1 MNHLKFSLC
10 LLLLFVT
17 IRIYGQQV
25 PTCKLNVDSLFESYF
40 FSLDTTVECSTSKLI
55 SSKDIEFTYLLGYL
69 SGINYN
75 IQSYSG
81 HPILTVQDVVNF
93 KKWYRKNKFKIS
105 CDRIEKGLLLLRK
118 GLTDDVSN
126 ELEKLKIE

>member
-1 MNHLKFSLC
+1 MKHLKVFLC
-10 LLLLFVT
+10 LLTFVT
-17 IRIYGQQV
+17 VKMYGQQV
-25 PTCKLNVDSLFESYF
+25 TTCKLNVDSLFQSYF
-40 FSLDTTVECSTSKLI
+40 FSLDTTVECGKSKLI
-55 SSKDIEFTYLLGYL
+55 SPKDIEFTYLLGYL

-93 KKWYRKNKFKIS
+93 KKWYRENKIKIS
-105 CDRIEKGLLLLRK
+105 CERVEKGLLLLRK
-118 GLTDDVSN
+118 GLSDDVSG